1 MTIPISYYTTLWLG
15 SRMTTPAVNRLE
27 KSLILWTSV
36 RRSCTRSGQ
45 SAGTPQKTYGEKI
58 RWTKQQSKS
67 NAKKGGLVR
76 WGKS

>member
-1 MTIPISYYTTLWLG
+1 MLIGGERMAEHQRRRDGGFDTGQGL
-15 SRMTTPAVNRLE
+15 SRKAHKLV
-27 KSLILWTSV
+27 
-36 RRSCTRSGQ
+36 RSGQ
-45 SAGTPQKTYGEKI
+45 SAGTRQKTYGDKI